1 MPGPDGTL
9 TGVGRPQISEGTVQ
23 QAANGVKSSVNDLL
37 VYYKAV
43 LDAWRLETGSGISQD
58 QNLPPLKSVKEL
70 LTPHIPLDPDA
81 DGQWYSAGWATSGP
95 DDCSEKNDYVSLAKQ
110 SAAAYDDMWARWPD
124 LDVPTYVF
132 HFGTDEKGHIETLQ
146 WEHDPDVPGGETFVK
161 KSNETLDHRVPTE
174 LSGTVKR

>member
-23 QAANGVKSSVNDLL
+23 QAANGVKSGVDDLL

-43 LDAWRLETGSGISQD
+43 LDAWRLETGSRISQD

-81 DGQWYSAGWATSGP
+81 DGQWYSAGWAISGP

-174 LSGTVKR
+174 L